1 MKRFGMSI
9 CALVFLATLN
19 HSCIAQDSNAW
30 NGSWKADASSVKYD
44 GATMSV
50 ATDADGYTVTRD
62 GKAMPKVVCD
72 GQPKSAEGGLMTTC
86 TKTAHGYDLASTK
99 DGKQVRKGDV
109 TLSSDGSTMTR
120 KMEFFPADE
129 DPYTM
134 SSTSKRVSGGPGA
147 SGEWKEV
154 SFNESADTGILSIA
168 VTGDSIA
175 FKETDRPKPVTGKLD
190 GTETKTDGN
199 SSVSMKLEDS
209 HTLKVT
215 YRVDGKVRRENTFVL
230 SEDGKTIEETD
241 ITPEPSP
248 SKFSM
253 MFHKS

>member
-1 MKRFGMSI
+1 MKRLGMSV

-19 HSCIAQDSNAW
+19 HSCIAQDNPW
-30 NGSWKADASSVKYD
+30 NGSWKIDASTIKYD
-44 GATMSV
+44 GPTFTV
-50 ATDADGYTVTRD
+50 ATEPDGYTVTR
-62 GKAMPKVVCD
+62 GGTAMPKVVCD
-72 GQPKSAEGGLMTTC
+72 GQPKPEDKLMTSC
-86 TKTAHGYDLASTK
+86 TKTADGYSLTSTR
-99 DGKQVRKGDV
+99 DGKQARKVDV
-109 TLSSDGSTMTR
+109 TVSADGNTMTR
-120 KMEFFPADE
+120 KMEIFPADE
-129 DPYTM
+129 DPYTI

-154 SFNESADTGILSIA
+154 SFAESADSGILSIA

-190 GTETKTDGN
+190 GTEMKTGDN
-199 SSVSMKLEDS
+199 SSVSMKLEDP

-215 YRVDGKVRRENTFVL
+215 YRVDGKVRRENTFIL

-248 SKFSM
+248 SKFSLM
-253 MFHKS
+253 LHKS